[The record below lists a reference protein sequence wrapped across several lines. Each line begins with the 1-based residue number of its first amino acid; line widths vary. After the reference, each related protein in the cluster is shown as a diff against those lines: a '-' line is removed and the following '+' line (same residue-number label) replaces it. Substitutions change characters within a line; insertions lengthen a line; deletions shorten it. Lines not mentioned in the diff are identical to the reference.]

1 MANLNTNLVT
11 TGQPWSEG
19 GIWVGPVNND
29 GKATL
34 PTDAT
39 TKLPTG
45 YKCLGWVTSDG
56 VSVST
61 QLSTSD
67 TKAWGGNVINSARTE
82 YGETFTFSLAEL
94 SKTVMETIWDV
105 SGASGSDTSGYII
118 DHNPSQLDNLRVY
131 VIIVQYQDGSFG
143 RRVIPMG
150 RISSLGDVSYKDDTI
165 ISQNLTITALPG
177 GFPSTVD
184 ARTTSREY
192 KSATDATIATASL
205 TSGTIPVEAD
215 AVAEIKEQEKAGK

>member
-56 VSVST
+56 VNVST
-61 QLSTSD
+61 QLSTND
-67 TKAWGGNVINSARTE
+67 TKAWGGNIINSARTE

-94 SKTVMETIWDV
+94 SKTVMSTLWDV
-105 SGASGSDTSGYII
+105 SGTSGSDETGYTIA
-118 DHNPSQLDNLRVY
+118 HNPSQLDNMHVF

-143 RRVIPMG
+143 RRVIPFG
-150 RISSLGDVSYKDDTI
+150 RISSLGDVAYKDDTI

-177 GFPSTVD
+177 GFPASVD
-184 ARTTSREY
+184 PRTTSIEY
-192 KSATDATIATASL
+192 KSATDATIATTSL
-205 TSGTIPVEAD
+205 QSGTIPVEAD
-215 AVAEIKEQEKAGK
+215 AVADIKAKETK